1 MYAELI
7 ENLTPAERKELAAN
21 GVAQSRVS
29 EWRTGLRFPTRAQ
42 ALALATVKKVD
53 FTALEHELTVLEI
66 QKDAKKNE
74 GFANLMKSLKGAWHF
89 I

>member
-7 ENLTPAERKELAAN
+7 ENLTPSDRKELAAH
-21 GVAQSRVS
+21 GVPQSRVS
-29 EWRTGLRFPTRAQ
+29 EWKTGFRLPTRSQ

-53 FTALEHELTVLEI
+53 LATLERELTVLEVT
-66 QKDAKKNE
+66 KDAEKNE
-74 GFANLMKSLKGAWHF
+74 GFAALMKSVKGAWHF